1 MLLIPIYVQKEKDH
15 ISSQLTSPYSTG
27 ENHCIYFKP
36 ISPVPSHK
44 MSRRC
49 QYLTGTGLP
58 CSKPSQV
65 APCPWFET
73 APGACSEHHGQPW
86 KFRIMDLPLELREM
100 IISYY
105 LPESIRKRLPVAQRD
120 ENTGCGRILNIML
133 AAKQI
138 SNEVRTVLYKQNS
151 FEVKID
157 IVSMDVRFCN
167 QPFKLAPCGKMLNN
181 QKHPQDAHFNTNFC
195 AIAKNIRKFVVFI
208 KLEIDCWELQTNRQR
223 LRNGINLF
231 MEMIARDPSNQS
243 KEHRT
248 LDVKFCPIPC
258 TWLDPKRQA
267 YSAVLETAREVVDT
281 FQSLE
286 DVSMNLC
293 FENLYIKAYGFE
305 SGRLWARRVSYNTRK
320 ERGRWVVDDGIEAV
334 ACL

>member
-1 MLLIPIYVQKEKDH
+1 MLLISTYVQRKTTL
-15 ISSQLTSPYSTG
+15 SSPSTSPYSTN
-27 ENHCIYFKP
+27 ENHRIYFKP
-36 ISPVPSHK
+36 ISPVPNHK

-49 QYLTGTGLP
+49 QYLTGTGLQ
-58 CSKPSQV
+58 CSKPSQF
-65 APCPWFET
+65 APCLWFET
-73 APGACSEHHGQPW
+73 ALGACSEHHGQPW

-100 IISYY
+100 IIGYH
-105 LPESIRKRLPVAQRD
+105 LPESIRKRWPIAQQD
-120 ENTGCGRILNIML
+120 EDTGCGRILSIML

-138 SNEVRTVLYKQNS
+138 SSEVRTVLYKQKS
-151 FEVKID
+151 FMVTID
-157 IVSMDVRFCN
+157 TVSMNIRFCN